1 MSSIKDYR
9 IINPTEENI
18 NEDVRL
24 IVYDNDTSKFIVKEI
39 IKQGDILEL
48 DEQMFKGNWDYKYK
62 YQILREGKWVDHGKY
77 TRILP
82 EQITESGI
90 KYLLYPNAE
99 SDKLV
104 VIFQAINT
112 KQAYNYIKT
121 LKEFNVNKLFI
132 KDDYGLDEL
141 TKSSYYLGVKKDL
154 SIAKYTQELIQET
167 VNKLNIKKENLIF
180 AGSSKGGYAA
190 LYHGYLFGAGNIIP
204 GGPQIMLGDY
214 LYQTH
219 PASIRFEIFQ
229 SIVGDFTE
237 ENKKWA
243 NEQLYDVVS
252 KSKAPYPQ
260 TKIHI
265 GLKEPHYN
273 DHVKYF
279 ENWVDE
285 LKISN
290 VEIAGEDY
298 STHEELAEFYPPF
311 LYREVKRIINNG

>member
-1 MSSIKDYR
+1 MSEPKNYR
-9 IINPTEENI
+9 LIDPSKHGI

-24 IVYDNDTSKFIVKEI
+24 IVYDNDTSQFIVKEI
-39 IKQGDILEL
+39 IKVDETLEL
-48 DEQMFKGNWDYKYK
+48 NEKLFYGSWDYKYK
-62 YQILREGKWVDHGKY
+62 FQILREGKWIDHGRY

-82 EQITESGI
+82 EQITEEGI
-90 KYLLYPNAE
+90 KYLLYPNQE
-99 SDKLV
+99 SEKLV
-104 VIFQAINT
+104 VVFQAINT
-112 KQAYNYIKT
+112 KQSYNYIKT

-154 SIAKYTQELIQET
+154 SIAKHTQKLINDVVSE
-167 VNKLNIKKENLIF
+167 LNIKKENLIF

-190 LYHGYLFGAGNIIP
+190 LYHGYTFGAGNIIP

-214 LYQTH
+214 LYQTN

-229 SIVGDFTE
+229 SIVGDFTV

-243 NEQLYDVVS
+243 NDQLYDVLRNSVE
-252 KSKAPYPQ
+252 PYPN

-265 GLKEPHYN
+265 GLKEPHYKE
-273 DHVKYF
+273 HVAYF
-279 ENWVDE
+279 EEWVRD
-285 LKISN
+285 LNIQN

-298 STHEELAEFYPPF
+298 TTHEELAEFYPIF
-311 LYREVKRIINNG
+311 LNNEVKRLVN

>member
-1 MSSIKDYR
+1 MLTPKNYR
-9 IINPTEENI
+9 LINPSEQNI

-24 IVYDNDTSKFIVKEI
+24 IVYDNDTSRFIVKEI
-39 IKQGDILEL
+39 IKSGEALEL
-48 DEQMFKGNWDYKYK
+48 DEKLFHGNWDYKYK
-62 YQILREGKWVDHGKY
+62 FQILREDKWVDHGRY

-82 EQITESGI
+82 EQISEDGI
-90 KYLLYPNAE
+90 KYLLYPNQE
-99 SDKLV
+99 SEKLV

-112 KQAYNYIKT
+112 KQSYNYIKT

-154 SIAKYTQELIQET
+154 SIAKYTQKLIND
-167 VNKLNIKKENLIF
+167 VVSDLNIKKENLIF

-190 LYHGYLFGAGNIIP
+190 LYHGYTFGAGNIIP

-214 LYQTH
+214 LYQTN

-237 ENKKWA
+237 ENKEWA
-243 NEQLYDVVS
+243 NDQLYDVLKNS
-252 KSKAPYPQ
+252 TEPYPN

-265 GLKEPHYN
+265 GLKEPHYKE
-273 DHVKYF
+273 HVAFF
-279 ENWVDE
+279 EDWVKN
-285 LKISN
+285 LNIQN

-298 STHEELAEFYPPF
+298 STHEELAEFYPIF
-311 LYREVKRIINNG
+311 LNNEMKRLVN

>member
-1 MSSIKDYR
+1 MSETKNYR
-9 IINPTEENI
+9 LIDPSKYDI

-24 IVYDNDTSKFIVKEI
+24 IVYDNDTGQFIVKEI
-39 IKQGDILEL
+39 IKVGETLEL
-48 DEQMFKGNWDYKYK
+48 NEKIFQGNWDYKYK
-62 YQILREGKWVDHGKY
+62 FQILREGKWVDHGRY

-82 EQITESGI
+82 EKITEDGI
-90 KYLLYPNAE
+90 KYLLYPNQE
-99 SDKLV
+99 SEKLV

-112 KQAYNYIKT
+112 KQSYNYIKT

-154 SIAKYTQELIQET
+154 SIAKYTQKLIND
-167 VNKLNIKKENLIF
+167 VVSDLNIKKENLIF

-190 LYHGYLFGAGNIIP
+190 LYHGYTFGAGNIIP

-214 LYQTH
+214 LYQTN

-243 NEQLYDVVS
+243 NDQLYDVLKNSVE
-252 KSKAPYPQ
+252 PYPN

-265 GLKEPHYN
+265 GLKEPHYKE
-273 DHVKYF
+273 HVAFF
-279 ENWVDE
+279 EEWVRE
-285 LKISN
+285 LNIQS

-298 STHEELAEFYPPF
+298 TTHEELAEFYPIF
-311 LYREVKRIINNG
+311 LNNEVKRLVK

>member
-1 MSSIKDYR
+1 MSETKNYR
-9 IINPTEENI
+9 LIDPSKYDI

-24 IVYDNDTSKFIVKEI
+24 IVYDNDTGQFIVKEI
-39 IKQGDILEL
+39 IKAGETLEL
-48 DEQMFKGNWDYKYK
+48 NEKIFQGNWDYKYK
-62 YQILREGKWVDHGKY
+62 FQILREGKWVDHGRY

-82 EQITESGI
+82 EKITEDGI
-90 KYLLYPNAE
+90 KYLLYPNQE
-99 SDKLV
+99 SEKLV

-112 KQAYNYIKT
+112 KQSYNYIKT

-154 SIAKYTQELIQET
+154 SIAKYTQKLIND
-167 VNKLNIKKENLIF
+167 VVSNLNIKKENLIF

-190 LYHGYLFGAGNIIP
+190 LYHGYTFGAGNIIP

-214 LYQTH
+214 LYQTN

-229 SIVGDFTE
+229 SIVGEFTE
-237 ENKKWA
+237 ENKEWA
-243 NEQLYDVVS
+243 NNQLYDVLKNS
-252 KSKAPYPQ
+252 TEPYPH

-265 GLKEPHYN
+265 GLKEPHYKE
-273 DHVKYF
+273 HVAFF
-279 ENWVDE
+279 EDWVKD
-285 LKISN
+285 LNIQQ

-298 STHEELAEFYPPF
+298 STHEELAEFYPIF
-311 LYREVKRIINNG
+311 LNNEMKRLVN

>member
-1 MSSIKDYR
+1 MSETKNYR
-9 IINPTEENI
+9 LINPSEYDI

-24 IVYDNDTSKFIVKEI
+24 IVYDNDTSQFIVKEI
-39 IKQGDILEL
+39 IKAGETLEL
-48 DEQMFKGNWDYKYK
+48 NEKIFYGNWDYKYK
-62 YQILREGKWVDHGKY
+62 LQVLRESKWVDHGRY

-82 EQITESGI
+82 EQISEDGI
-90 KYLLYPNAE
+90 KYLLYPNQE
-99 SDKLV
+99 SEKLV

-112 KQAYNYIKT
+112 KQSYNYIKT

-154 SIAKYTQELIQET
+154 SIAKYTQKLISD
-167 VNKLNIKKENLIF
+167 VVSDLNIKKENLIF

-190 LYHGYLFGAGNIIP
+190 LYHGYTFGAGNIIP

-214 LYQTH
+214 LYQTN

-243 NEQLYDVVS
+243 NDQLYDVLKNLVE
-252 KSKAPYPQ
+252 PYPN

-265 GLKEPHYN
+265 GLKEPHYKE
-273 DHVKYF
+273 HVAYF
-279 ENWVDE
+279 EEWVRD
-285 LKISN
+285 LNIQK

-298 STHEELAEFYPPF
+298 STHEELAEFYPIF
-311 LYREVKRIINNG
+311 LNNEMKRLVN

>member
-1 MSSIKDYR
+1 MLKSKNFR
-9 IINPTEENI
+9 LINPSEYNI

-24 IVYDNDTSKFIVKEI
+24 IVYDNDTSQFIVKEI
-39 IKQGDILEL
+39 IKSDETLEL
-48 DEQMFKGNWDYKYK
+48 NEKLFHGSWDYKYK
-62 YQILREGKWVDHGKY
+62 FQILREGKWIDHGRY

-82 EQITESGI
+82 EQITKDGI
-90 KYLLYPNAE
+90 KYLLYPNQE
-99 SDKLV
+99 SEKLV
-104 VIFQAINT
+104 VVFQAINT
-112 KQAYNYIKT
+112 KQSYNYIKT

-154 SIAKYTQELIQET
+154 NIAKYTQKLISDVVSE
-167 VNKLNIKKENLIF
+167 LNIKKENLIF

-190 LYHGYLFGAGNIIP
+190 LYHGYTFGAGNIIP

-214 LYQTH
+214 LYQTN

-237 ENKKWA
+237 ANKKWA
-243 NEQLYDVVS
+243 NDQLYDVLKNSVE
-252 KSKAPYPQ
+252 PYPN

-265 GLKEPHYN
+265 GLKEPHYKE
-273 DHVKYF
+273 HVAYF
-279 ENWVDE
+279 EEWVKN
-285 LKISN
+285 LNIQN

-298 STHEELAEFYPPF
+298 ATHEELAEFYPIF
-311 LYREVKRIINNG
+311 LNNEVKRLVN